1 MCLCIS
7 ECTCPSVCEKFYF
20 KRMVIFSLNGQ
31 VHFLFWLY
39 TSSALSI
46 QNIDINNV
54 LFLSSLQFL
63 FIVSAVVA
71 VVYCYHR
78 SAECVC
84 ECECECDGVCNMCI
98 RVCVYV
104 CVYMLITSVSFTYEF
119 VYIIVV
125 LVVLLFINFYLV
137 SDSFFCCCRFLKLN
151 FISPLPLQSP
161 FFWCFF

>member
-20 KRMVIFSLNGQ
+20 KRMVIFSLNGE

-104 CVYMLITSVSFTYEF
+104 CVYMLITSVSFTYQF
-119 VYIIVV
+119 VYIFCCSCGFIIYKF
-125 LVVLLFINFYLV
+125 LFSIWFLFLLL
-137 SDSFFCCCRFLKLN
+137 SFF
-151 FISPLPLQSP
+151 
-161 FFWCFF
+161 